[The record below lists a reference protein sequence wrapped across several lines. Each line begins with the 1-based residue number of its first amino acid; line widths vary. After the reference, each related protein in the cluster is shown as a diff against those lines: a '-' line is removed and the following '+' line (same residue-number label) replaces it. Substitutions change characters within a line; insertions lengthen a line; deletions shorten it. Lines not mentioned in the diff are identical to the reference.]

1 MPLPVAVEEAHDPF
15 YDAYVGIGTVVAED
29 ILKMVGIGKPRVEV
43 HALSAASLL
52 MILRVDVVGSALEGL
67 NMQSAMGQHTQQAYR
82 EGSLAASRAV
92 GCH

>member
-1 MPLPVAVEEAHDPF
+1 MPLPVAVEETHDPF
-15 YDAYVGIGTVVAED
+15 YDAYVGFGTVVTED

-67 NMQSAMGQHTQQAYR
+67 NMQSAKGQHTQQAHR
-82 EGSLAASRAV
+82 EGSLAASRAG